1 MPTVIIGGTGF
12 TGRKVTEQLVDRGES
27 VVCVDVD
34 PVYDLEDEYDDV
46 TVVKGDIT
54 DYDQLDEIFATHEPD
69 RAINLAYLLGAETE
83 ADPSAGLQVNCVGM
97 DNVFSVSADRG
108 VDRVLFASSMA
119 VYGLPDSFDTVV
131 TEDATAAAAYS
142 EYPIMYYVATKQLN
156 EYQAK
161 LYSDQSDTD
170 IVSIRPSTIF
180 GPGREAG
187 YTAWSS
193 DFVSKP
199 AREETAYIPHE
210 PEKELTMIYRDDIAR
225 LFAEAALATDL
236 SYDAYNSGGHYVTAG
251 ELAQTVEDVIGGE
264 VVCDPDKPGEY
275 PHVANLSNE
284 RARDDLG
291 FELTPLEE
299 SIRNHANAVRDS
311 N

>member
-1 MPTVIIGGTGF
+1 MPTAIIGGTGF

-27 VVCVDVD
+27 VVCIDID

-54 DYDQLDEIFATHEPD
+54 DEEQLDEIFAAHEPD
-69 RAINLAYLLGAETE
+69 RALNLAYLLGAETE
-83 ADPSAGLQVNCVGM
+83 ADPSAALQVNCVGM
-97 DNVFSVSADRG
+97 DNVFSVAAAHELE
-108 VDRVLFASSMA
+108 RVLFASSMA
-119 VYGLPDSFDTVV
+119 VYGRPDSFDGVV
-131 TEDATAAAAYS
+131 TEDAVAPAAYS
-142 EYPIMYYVATKQLN
+142 EYPVMYYVATKQLN

-161 LYSDQSDTD
+161 LYSDQHDTD
-170 IVSIRPSTIF
+170 VVSVRPSTIF

-210 PEKELTMIYRDDIAR
+210 PDKELTMIYRDDMAR
-225 LFAEAALATDL
+225 LFAEALLADEL
-236 SYDAYNSGGHYVTAG
+236 AYDAYNSGGHYVTAG
-251 ELAQTVEDVIGGE
+251 ELATAVEEVIGGE

-284 RARDDLG
+284 RAREDLG
-291 FELTPLEE
+291 FELTSLEE
-299 SIRNHANAVRDS
+299 SIRNHAEAATQTN
-311 N
+311 